1 MKNHIKKNAESKT
14 VQTISK
20 KYGTSLLES
29 AIFAR
34 RNITT
39 GTDILYYLENDTRFL
54 HQPFCFNAMEDAV
67 ERINQAIEE
76 NEKILIFGDKDV
88 DGISATA
95 ILYTYLK
102 KRGADVQWRLPVGED
117 AYGLSIDAVN
127 DFAQYAGESS
137 ALIITVDCGI
147 SNYAEIQRANERG
160 IDTIIT
166 DHHNPPEILPE
177 AIIVL
182 DPKMENSGYPFKNI
196 SGAALAYKLVSAL
209 RFSSFQLYNQDFCLF
224 TVTKKD
230 ENYVID
236 CLKVRN
242 LVKKARISVTL
253 DEKVRSIY
261 DSPLLN
267 FLSGQQIL
275 VWDEKSVKPI
285 LKDIFGSGVDFQMM
299 DMRPK
304 ISNVIPAVKDKSLSD
319 IKNLSKIARYSE
331 NSVDEIDGFYN
342 IFVTFAEKSAIRAH
356 PQYKNDEDD
365 DLQLVALAALADIM
379 PLKDEN
385 RIFVKEGLNL
395 INSSKIRKGLAE
407 LIARSDLQGRRISS
421 TDLSWKVIPS
431 LNAAGRLGKSNLS
444 LELLISENA
453 SERNQKADAIKDL
466 NTQRRMHLSDAEFFT
481 AHQADDSFKK
491 YGGKLCI
498 VYDKRI
504 VKGIT
509 GLLAGYLVSKYE
521 VPSIAIS
528 FSEDKSVATGSM
540 RSCRSLIATDFL
552 DKFGEGFFINHG
564 GHNAAA
570 GFSFT
575 AEKLDEFLEKAQSI
589 INSETLEEK
598 ESALIEIDAEL
609 PCEYI
614 TPELL
619 KTIDKFEPFGE
630 ENPEII
636 FFSKNLPIDNAI
648 VLGKTEKQHLK
659 LVFNCGK
666 YKFPAM
672 YWGEAERLGRDFSST
687 DRLDILYKIER
698 NFYNGSCTPQM
709 IIIDAEK
716 ARE

>member
-1 MKNHIKKNAESKT
+1 MKKHIKKNAENKT
-14 VQTISK
+14 VQAISK
-20 KYGTSLLES
+20 KYGISLLES

-34 RNITT
+34 RKITT
-39 GTDILYYLENDTRFL
+39 GNDILYYLENDTRFL

-67 ERINQAIEE
+67 ERIHQAIEE

-127 DFAQYAGESS
+127 DLAQYAGESG

-147 SNYAEIQRANERG
+147 SNYVEIQRANELG

-166 DHHNPPEILPE
+166 DHHNPPETVPD
-177 AIIVL
+177 AIIIL
-182 DPKMENSGYPFKNI
+182 NPKMDNSGYPYKDI

-209 RFSSFQLYNQDFCLF
+209 RFSSFQLYNQDFCLM
-224 TVTKKD
+224 TVTKQD
-230 ENYVID
+230 EAYIID
-236 CLKVRN
+236 CLKIRN
-242 LVKKARISVTL
+242 LVKKSQISVVI
-253 DEKVRSIY
+253 DEKIRSIY
-261 DSPLLN
+261 DTPLLN

-275 VWDEKSVKPI
+275 VWDEKSVKST
-285 LKDIFGSGVDFQMM
+285 LKELFGSSIDFQMM

-304 ISNVIPAVKDKSLSD
+304 IAHIIPAVNNKALSD

-331 NSVDEIDGFYN
+331 KPVKEIDGFYN
-342 IFVTFAEKSAIRAH
+342 LFVTFAEKSATSAN
-356 PQYKNDEDD
+356 PQYKNEQND
-365 DLQLVALAALADIM
+365 DLQLVAIAALADIM

-395 INSSKIRKGLAE
+395 INNGKIRKGLAE

-421 TDLSWKVIPS
+421 TDLSWKIIPS

-444 LELLISENA
+444 LELLISENPI
-453 SERNQKADAIKDL
+453 ERNQKADIIKDL
-466 NTQRRMHLSDAEFFT
+466 NAQRKIYLSDAEFFT
-481 AHQADDSFKK
+481 AKQAEDSFKK
-491 YGGKLCI
+491 YNEKLCI
-498 VYDKRI
+498 VYDERI
-504 VKGIT
+504 FKGIT
-509 GLLAGYLVSKYE
+509 GLLANYLVSKYE
-521 VPSIAIS
+521 VPAIAIS
-528 FSEDKSVATGSM
+528 FSEDKTIASGSM
-540 RSCRSLIATDFL
+540 RTCRSLIATDFL

-575 AEKLDEFLEKAQSI
+575 AEKLDAFLEKAQTI
-589 INSETLEEK
+589 ISGETLEEK
-598 ESALIEIDAEL
+598 DGAIIEIDAEL
-609 PCEYI
+609 PSEYI
-614 TPELL
+614 TPEIL

-636 FFSKNLPIDNAI
+636 FFSKNLSINNAI
-648 VLGKTEKQHLK
+648 ITGKTERQHLK
-659 LVFNCGK
+659 LILNCGK

-687 DRLDILYKIER
+687 DKLDILYKIER
-698 NFYNGSCTPQM
+698 NYYNGNCTPQM
-709 IIIDAEK
+709 IIIDAEPSK
-716 ARE
+716 N